1 MSADIPAP
9 SEFVTKL
16 EKIVRTKENLVPD
29 QIYNFDENWLN
40 FKQLPQNKF
49 FVGNSSSAPGFK
61 LNKVRITIT
70 VFLNASGSHKIQLLV
85 PYWKSSKTKSI
96 KNHECLITLDVF
108 YCAQ

>member
-1 MSADIPAP
+1 MLADIPAP

-16 EKIVRTKENLVPD
+16 EKIVRKENLVPD

-40 FKQLPQNKF
+40 FKRLPQNKF
-49 FVGNSSSAPGFK
+49 FVGNSSSAPGLK
-61 LNKVRITIT
+61 LNKVRIT
-70 VFLNASGSHKIQLLV
+70 VALCFLNAPGSHKIQFLV